1 MGFLKLFK
9 RKNSSRD
16 KVNTN
21 VAAQE
26 KSTNAATKTTT
37 DFTNNNSNN
46 YYSPNNISE
55 PLASDSTIGNDHS
68 NTGLSTDS
76 LASGSTKRR
85 SSFSLLKK
93 PSFGTID
100 TSISHHTNKEI
111 RAKRVTDLPEE
122 LMPVVTLINHQQ
134 SRVYY
139 KGHAYFNHASNNL
152 NNYQWTP
159 AYVELSG
166 SDINVQVEGNPNTF
180 INVCDCEL
188 SFSKAENTLS
198 ISVTNE
204 SVLTFKFN
212 TLEEVVAFYSAV
224 LLCKFEYQ
232 QLQEAYTGAL
242 LSSQA
247 IHFSDIKTLL
257 SPSNKNV
264 KEEWTVIRFPFFN
277 DKCIRAYI
285 VIKPNNKVEIYTS
298 SSKAKKHLLATIT
311 NGQSAYTIYSNDPS
325 QIQNNSLLRIYGNCY
340 INSDLLEAVVSN
352 DDIDSIRSKKM
363 RSRTSSLSKRLSMT
377 SLRSDDNSRAQNMH
391 KRTNSNDTT
400 LSNNSF
406 NNSKTPKK
414 LMKKNLTFTQLV
426 YIIPESHASVRP
438 VEIML
443 RMLIPVLNSF
453 SLYGRPTKFISS
465 RTDPNSLLFGLPQL
479 PNTYY
484 LNTKSANDL
493 VSLNLDH
500 SISEAWTSSDWN
512 YVFKELLGTL
522 MEKGWKGGAF
532 VGDVANLNI
541 TLKNKHETPSYDP
554 MEDFADRSSSANR
567 SMSVPE

>member
-1 MGFLKLFK
+1 MGFMKLFK

-16 KVNTN
+16 KNTSKTAGKES
-21 VAAQE
+21 AADG
-26 KSTNAATKTTT
+26 AIKTTS
-37 DFTNNNSNN
+37 DFKAYQQSSIPEPLRADSSIGNENSNMGF
-46 YYSPNNISE
+46 SS
-55 PLASDSTIGNDHS
+55 
-68 NTGLSTDS
+68 DS

-100 TSISHHTNKEI
+100 TSISHHTNKDI
-111 RAKRVTDLPEE
+111 KAKKVTDLPEE
-122 LMPVVTLINHQQ
+122 LLPVVTLINHQQ
-134 SRVYY
+134 SRNYY
-139 KGHAYFNHASNNL
+139 KGNAYFNHVSANL

-159 AYVELSG
+159 AYVELCG
-166 SDINVQVEGNPNTF
+166 SDINVRVEGNPNTF

-188 SFSKAENTLS
+188 SFLKMENTLS
-198 ISVTNE
+198 ISVTND
-204 SVLTFKFN
+204 SILSFKFN

-257 SPSNKNV
+257 SPNNKNL

-277 DKCIRAYI
+277 DKWIRAYI

-325 QIQNNSLLRIYGNCY
+325 QVQNNSLLRIYGNCY
-340 INSDLLEAVVSN
+340 INSDLLDAVVSN
-352 DDIDSIRSKKM
+352 DDFDSVRSRKI
-363 RSRTSSLSKRLSMT
+363 RSRTNSLSKKLSLT
-377 SLRSDDNSRAQNMH
+377 SLKSDEITKDKNTHR
-391 KRTNSNDTT
+391 RTNSIDTT
-400 LSNNSF
+400 VSNNSF

-414 LMKKNLTFTQLV
+414 LMKKNLAFTQLV

-484 LNTKSANDL
+484 LNTKSASDL
-493 VSLNLDH
+493 VALNLDH
-500 SISEAWTSSDWN
+500 SLNEEWSSSDWN
-512 YVFKELLGTL
+512 FVFKELLGTL

-532 VGDVANLNI
+532 VGDVAHLNI
-541 TLKNKHETPSYDP
+541 TLKNKHAISQAPSYDP

-567 SMSVPE
+567 SLSVPE